1 MTRDRDQIT
10 DGDIEQ
16 ALQKLKSQVYYDKS
30 NTNLYLRKE
39 LTKYLHENGKEKL
52 IKSVKNILRRKKKF
66 NPLLKR
72 ISYAVIPKSI
82 KQDNESKQYITNF
95 KSEKNTVVKDINLI
109 INAPLEIHI
118 LSILWLMRIGYK
130 IDNGLS
136 NACYGNRLLLKDDRS
151 GLVSGRGL
159 LKPYYRQYQKWRDK
173 GIEAAKGELKKGHN
187 SIFVNLDITGYY
199 YNVRLNWEELEEF
212 VADSNGED
220 KIIHNLLLR
229 VHQDYTK
236 KVLEHAP
243 WKSFC
248 SKFEEEKVMLPIGL
262 FSSYTLANFYLQEF
276 DEDVAKLL
284 NASYY
289 GRYVD
294 DIVFVISNTQTS
306 EIDSERLKSLINEHG
321 HDKRLTNHPDEIDEN
336 SRIIIKNFSEL
347 FKVEFDEEVKVQSD
361 KKEKEQ
367 PDKKETVVEY
377 RFQNKKYDLLRM
389 QQKKVM
395 FYKFIAGYSSS
406 VIDKLQKDIEERSS
420 EFRRLPTLQGLDFEK
435 EVYELL
441 YDDSFGKPRTL
452 KDYKENRVGLSTYL
466 YKATSLAIWKDGKT
480 LTEEI
485 KKVLAFFKGSNL
497 IKYYQYW
504 ERLFTLLVIANR
516 KQDLIYLLQDIAGE
530 IENLKLENG
539 LHELKKESDEIEN
552 SEAEFCKPKEN
563 LREYVC
569 VSLAQAFA
577 LKADILKDSWFQN
590 KLKNI
595 FEEESNWA
603 KNLSDYTLSIRNM
616 GFVRS
621 AYVTYPLMEFTNWAK
636 SEKIDTIESLVEPEL
651 DWAGLTKSNF
661 ELSGE
666 SKSYPRFF
674 NLYEVS
680 HYLWLSYIVNS
691 QEKESFK
698 TKCFT
703 HKFIGDAI
711 EKFKDLN
718 ELPTKNPEMEEAI
731 QVLSKKISKKPIEN
745 AENLQEI
752 HIQDHIPDDFDTN
765 GEESLKI
772 RIGIANM
779 EVKWESEAAYS
790 LRARPL
796 ATLKR
801 LNRVSEILEKFRT
814 SKPNVDLAVFPEV
827 SIPHAFTSGIL
838 WFVKNHQL
846 GLVFGMEHLNTGKV
860 AYNFIAT
867 VLPFK
872 LSKRQDA
879 IFIPRLKNHYGHH
892 ELAMIKANGVVSAEN
907 SNAFYHLFKWRELYF
922 TTFYCFELAD
932 VVHRSWFRSKV
943 DLLVASEY
951 NKDVNYFSNIVDSTA
966 RDLNVYVVQVNSSGY
981 GDNRLTRP
989 TKTIHKNLIRL
1000 DGGENDLV
1008 ITATIDL
1015 KEFREHSEVGFD
1027 IQRDAKV
1034 YKPSPPHFDIEKVKR
1049 RIRGEWVL
1057 EGEYEDNQ
1065 NEDELEY
1072 KTKKSE

>member
-136 NACYGNRLLLKDDRS
+136 DACYGNRLLLKDDRS

-173 GIEAAKGELKKGHN
+173 GIETAKGELKKGHN

-199 YNVRLNWEELEEF
+199 YNVRLNWVELEEF
-212 VADSNGED
+212 VADSNEED
-220 KIIHNLLLR
+220 KIIHDILLR

-248 SKFEEEKVMLPIGL
+248 SKFEEERVMLPIGL

-276 DEDVAKLL
+276 DEDVANLL

-306 EIDSERLKSLINEHG
+306 EIDSERLKSLINKHG
-321 HDKRLTNHPDEIDEN
+321 HYKRLTNHPDKIDEN

-347 FKVEFDEEVKVQSD
+347 FKVQS
-361 KKEKEQ
+361 
-367 PDKKETVVEY
+367 DKKETVVEY

-389 QQKKVM
+389 QQNMVM

-406 VIDKLQKDIEERSS
+406 VIDKLQIDIEERSS
-420 EFRRLPTLQGLDFEK
+420 EFRRLPTLQGLDFDK

-530 IENLKLENG
+530 IDNMKLENG
-539 LHELKKESDEIEN
+539 LHELKKETDGIEN
-552 SEAEFCKPKEN
+552 SEADFSKPKEN

-569 VSLAQAFA
+569 ISLAQAFA

-595 FEEESNWA
+595 FKEESNWA
-603 KNLSDYTLSIRNM
+603 ENLSEYTLSIRNM

-621 AYVTYPLMEFTNWAK
+621 AYVTYPLMEFTDWAQ
-636 SEKIDTIESLVEPEL
+636 SEKIDRIKSLVEPEL
-651 DWAGLTKSNF
+651 DWAGLDEVSFKLT
-661 ELSGE
+661 GE
-666 SKSYPRFF
+666 SKPYPRFF

-680 HYLWLSYIVNS
+680 HYLWLSYIVNN
-691 QEKESFK
+691 QESESFK

-703 HKFIGDAI
+703 HKFIDKAI
-711 EKFKDLN
+711 DEFIDLN
-718 ELPTKNPEMEEAI
+718 ELPTKKREVKEAI
-731 QVLSKKISKKPIEN
+731 Q
-745 AENLQEI
+745 
-752 HIQDHIPDDFDTN
+752 T
-765 GEESLKI
+765 
-772 RIGIANM
+772 
-779 EVKWESEAAYS
+779 
-790 LRARPL
+790 
-796 ATLKR
+796 
-801 LNRVSEILEKFRT
+801 
-814 SKPNVDLAVFPEV
+814 
-827 SIPHAFTSGIL
+827 
-838 WFVKNHQL
+838 
-846 GLVFGMEHLNTGKV
+846 
-860 AYNFIAT
+860 
-867 VLPFK
+867 
-872 LSKRQDA
+872 
-879 IFIPRLKNHYGHH
+879 
-892 ELAMIKANGVVSAEN
+892 
-907 SNAFYHLFKWRELYF
+907 
-922 TTFYCFELAD
+922 
-932 VVHRSWFRSKV
+932 
-943 DLLVASEY
+943 
-951 NKDVNYFSNIVDSTA
+951 
-966 RDLNVYVVQVNSSGY
+966 
-981 GDNRLTRP
+981 
-989 TKTIHKNLIRL
+989 
-1000 DGGENDLV
+1000 
-1008 ITATIDL
+1008 
-1015 KEFREHSEVGFD
+1015 
-1027 IQRDAKV
+1027 
-1034 YKPSPPHFDIEKVKR
+1034 
-1049 RIRGEWVL
+1049 
-1057 EGEYEDNQ
+1057 
-1065 NEDELEY
+1065 
-1072 KTKKSE
+1072 